1 MQKAVTVAQIVV
13 PIFVAI
19 ILGVLARR
27 KKALTLEEVGGL
39 QQFVMKVGLPCIVFN
54 SCLTADIGAES
65 LGSIALVM
73 PFVLLATLWS
83 FRARKNT
90 YPYHNLP
97 MLFCAQE
104 SGMLGIPLFMML
116 FGAEQMYRIGVLDM
130 TQAFIAYPV
139 IAMLSSDAGENPS
152 VKDIVKKVLISPLMI
167 MVFLGLGLNLSGI
180 GGWLDDLGIGMVITE
195 STGFL
200 AQPVS
205 SLMIFSVGYNFSLTK
220 GNRRDIFRIAGI
232 HFSMYALFGVIAQA
246 GLLLIPNVD
255 ALTRWAVLLFCM
267 LPSSYLSSGLGRNE
281 TDAAVASGVCSLLTL
296 VSLAVFC
303 LIVVAV
309 A

>member
-27 KKALTLEEVGGL
+27 KKALTPEEVGGL

-139 IAMLSSDAGENPS
+139 IAILSSDAGENPS

-220 GNRRDIFRIAGI
+220 GNRWDIFRIAGI

>member
-65 LGSIALVM
+65 LSSIALVM

-97 MLFCAQE
+97 MMFCAQE

-139 IAMLSSDAGENPS
+139 IAILSSDAGENPS

-180 GGWLDDLGIGMVITE
+180 GGWLDDLGVGMVITE

-205 SLMIFSVGYNFSLTK
+205 SLMIFCVGYNFSLTK

>member
-1 MQKAVTVAQIVV
+1 
-13 PIFVAI
+13 
-19 ILGVLARR
+19 
-27 KKALTLEEVGGL
+27 
-39 QQFVMKVGLPCIVFN
+39 
-54 SCLTADIGAES
+54 
-65 LGSIALVM
+65 
-73 PFVLLATLWS
+73 
-83 FRARKNT
+83 
-90 YPYHNLP
+90 
-97 MLFCAQE
+97 
-104 SGMLGIPLFMML
+104 MLGIPLFMML

-139 IAMLSSDAGENPS
+139 IAILSSDAGENPS

>member
-27 KKALTLEEVGGL
+27 KKALTPEEVGGL

>member
-27 KKALTLEEVGGL
+27 KKALTPEEVGGL

-116 FGAEQMYRIGVLDM
+116 FGAEQ
-130 TQAFIAYPV
+130 
-139 IAMLSSDAGENPS
+139 
-152 VKDIVKKVLISPLMI
+152 
-167 MVFLGLGLNLSGI
+167 
-180 GGWLDDLGIGMVITE
+180 
-195 STGFL
+195 
-200 AQPVS
+200 
-205 SLMIFSVGYNFSLTK
+205 K
-220 GNRRDIFRIAGI
+220 G
-232 HFSMYALFGVIAQA
+232 
-246 GLLLIPNVD
+246 
-255 ALTRWAVLLFCM
+255 
-267 LPSSYLSSGLGRNE
+267 
-281 TDAAVASGVCSLLTL
+281 
-296 VSLAVFC
+296 
-303 LIVVAV
+303 
-309 A
+309 